1 MDRISSLKL
10 TKKEVNTRFL
20 SNPQEFLNL
29 GINYGKP
36 YVQHKKHINK
46 LIERFLALKQLY
58 GKSMNIN
65 NVILNNRE
73 WKQFF
78 WKSQPENLSIINDI
92 IKLNTNQKDKFG
104 KKRSF
109 LEPVLQQFSQKIKD
123 VQIEK
128 LTARIFRKLLKEYGF
143 KIVRSNDQY
152 FVYPK

>member
-109 LEPVLQQFSQKIKD
+109 LEQVLQQFSQKIKD

-128 LTARIFRKLLKEYGF
+128 PTARIFRKLLKEYGF